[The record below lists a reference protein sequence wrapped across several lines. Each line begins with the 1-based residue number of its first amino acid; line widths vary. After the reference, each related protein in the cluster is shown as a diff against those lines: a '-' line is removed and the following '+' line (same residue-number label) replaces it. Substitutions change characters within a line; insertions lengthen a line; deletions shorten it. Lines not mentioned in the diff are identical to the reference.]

1 MAEFIKELFA
11 DTISRRIEEVIKV
24 DQNDEQI
31 IHDEIKEY
39 IITDSISDYYID
51 ILNEYRETPNKPHE
65 GVGVWV
71 SGFFGSGKSSFAKML
86 GLALENRLIQGEK
99 ASQLF
104 GQRARDT
111 KVRALLANITEHIP
125 TEAVVFDV
133 STDRGI
139 RSGNQTITEIMY
151 RLFLKRLGYA
161 AELDLAELEITLEA
175 EGRLALFKE
184 TFARIFDMDWDRE
197 KGKVSYAVQQAS
209 RVMSELEPATYPN
222 ADSWREAALRRADIT
237 PGLLAERCLELM
249 KRRRPGKSLI
259 FVIDEVGQFVA
270 RDVQKMLDLQGVV

>member
-1 MAEFIKELFA
+1 
-11 DTISRRIEEVIKV
+11 
-24 DQNDEQI
+24 
-31 IHDEIKEY
+31 
-39 IITDSISDYYID
+39 
-51 ILNEYRETPNKPHE
+51 
-65 GVGVWV
+65 
-71 SGFFGSGKSSFAKML
+71 
-86 GLALENRLIQGEK
+86 
-99 ASQLF
+99 
-104 GQRARDT
+104 
-111 KVRALLANITEHIP
+111 KVRVLLANITQQIP

-161 AELDLAELEITLEA
+161 AELDLAELEINLEA

-184 TFARIFDMDWDRE
+184 TFARIYDMDWDRE
-197 KGKVSYAVQQAS
+197 KGNVSYAVQQAS

-222 ADSWREAALRRADIT
+222 VDSWREAALRRADIT

-259 FVIDEVGQFVA
+259 FVIDEV
-270 RDVQKMLDLQGVV
+270 